1 MMKKLLPLLLALLLL
16 TGCTGKTPQH
26 TPSDATQPTEQQK
39 GLYDPS
45 SAIEA
50 ATYGAIHAHPLDHK
64 QYFSLTA
71 MGSRLLLRAKDGS
84 LLALQGDTCVPIA
97 TLDTDTDLA
106 ANAAAFDS
114 SVQGAAYYVP
124 DSREVVLVNPQLQQ
138 TGRIALPE
146 EILGSPCISL
156 AQNEIYYCV
165 PGQIRALNI
174 QTGISR
180 LIRSHSYEAQTLNGT
195 WFDGELLL
203 VCFQNADG
211 TKAAREYISTQ
222 TGRTLYE
229 EQSAL
234 EPFHTWQDSYLLC
247 RMDGGVRQIINGTRD
262 GKPQSVYLQEER
274 VASALPAGGVV
285 GYTAGTNSTLR
296 YYDLASGKCTAQV
309 TLYEAEEPETFLAT
323 EEALWL
329 LTQEDGRQV
338 LYRWDLQQQPVED
351 DTVYT
356 GQLITA
362 QNPDLAGLEGCQAR
376 ADMLSQQYDIKIH
389 AWGQLLHS
397 LSEEDT
403 FQEEYQVQTVHKML
417 DELEDALQQFPE
429 GFLRDTVEAGWVHVY
444 FVRSISSG
452 ETAAQYWQEGDC
464 HLVISSQGST
474 YEQFL
479 LGLAYAID
487 SRVLGNS
494 RKFDTWNELNPEGF
508 AYSYSYGKRPDLDT
522 YLYGENSAFLTE
534 KALAYP
540 HDDRSSVFQAA
551 MLPGGEELF
560 RSDVMQAKL
569 ERLCRG
575 IREAYDLE
583 KSRQSYP
590 WEQYL
595 REPLA
600 YIQ

>member
-1 MMKKLLPLLLALLLL
+1 MKRLLPLLLVLLLL
-16 TGCTGKTPQH
+16 TGCAGRTPQQ
-26 TPSDATQPTEQQK
+26 TPSESPGPTEQQK

-45 SAIEA
+45 STIEA
-50 ATYGAIHAHPLDHK
+50 ATYGAIHAYPLDGK
-64 QYFSLTA
+64 EYFSLTA
-71 MGSRLLLRAKDGS
+71 MGSRLLLRATDGS
-84 LLALQGDTCVPIA
+84 LLALQGDTCVPMA
-97 TLDTDTDLA
+97 TLDTGTDLV
-106 ANAAAFDS
+106 ANSTAFDS

-138 TGRIALPE
+138 TGRIQLPE
-146 EILGSPCISL
+146 DLQGSPCMSL
-156 AQNEIYYCV
+156 ARSEIYYCV
-165 PGQIRALNI
+165 PGQIRALNT

-180 LIRSHSYEAQTLNGT
+180 LIRSHSYADQTLAGT
-195 WFDGELLL
+195 WFDGELVL
-203 VCFQNADG
+203 VRFLNADG
-211 TKAAREYISTQ
+211 TEISGEYISTE
-222 TGRTLYE
+222 TGRTLHE
-229 EQSAL
+229 EQTAL
-234 EPFHTWQDSYLLC
+234 EPFSTWADSYMLC
-247 RMDGGVRQIINGTRD
+247 RMDGGIRQIIIGTRESD
-262 GKPQSVYLQEER
+262 PQALYLQEER
-274 VASALPAGGVV
+274 VTAALPTGGVI

-309 TLYEAEEPETFLAT
+309 TLYEAAEPDAFLAT
-323 EEALWL
+323 EDALWL
-329 LTQEDGRQV
+329 LTYEDTRQV

-356 GQLITA
+356 GTLITA
-362 QNPDLAGLEGCQAR
+362 QNPDLDGLEGCQAR
-376 ADMLSQQYDIKIH
+376 AEMLSQQYDIQIH
-389 AWGQLLHS
+389 AWGHMLQN
-397 LSEEDT
+397 LSDEDT
-403 FQEEYQVQTVHKML
+403 FVTEYQVQTVHKML

-452 ETAAQYWQEGDC
+452 ELSAQYWQAGDC

-508 AYSYSYGKRPDLDT
+508 FYSYSYGQRPDLDQ
-522 YLYGENSAFLTE
+522 YLYVQNSAFLSA
-534 KALAYP
+534 KAMAYP

-551 MLPGGEELF
+551 MLPGNEDIF
-560 RSDVMQAKL
+560 QSDAMQAKL

-575 IREAYDLE
+575 IREAYGLE
-583 KSRQSYP
+583 KSKETYP

-595 REPLA
+595 RESLA
-600 YIQ
+600 YTK